1 VVLLDTHALIWI
13 VAKAPMSSSSLAA
26 VRAAART
33 GDVLVSPVS
42 AWEVGLLATA
52 RRSSIRFLPTPQ
64 GWWEKALN
72 TPGVRLTALSP
83 EAAIEAA
90 FLPETLHRDPAD
102 RLLIATAR
110 QLGATMITR
119 DKLILAY
126 AALGH
131 VDAIPC

>member
-13 VAKAPMSSSSLAA
+13 VAKAPMSLSSLAA
-26 VRAAART
+26 VRAAAST

-64 GWWEKALN
+64 RWWAKALN

-90 FLPETLHRDPAD
+90 FLPQTLHRDPAD